1 MTLSLPDGLPSA
13 RGVPAG
19 SPVLWYADRMPYAPL
34 LDAWAR
40 VQRQQDA
47 TGLRPVLCYA
57 DNDHPDSLDLS
68 DIASVDLEAELERG
82 WHDDRRRRLAW
93 AAEPSPAPEIPEDL
107 AEFIEPWEDDPGPPF
122 DRWPGLA
129 PAALPVPGADPD
141 EAALAA
147 VVAHLHHVGEPG
159 ISLGLVK
166 AARSADI
173 PAVLGWRSEAP
184 LPLLCALLRSWE
196 DRFGARV
203 VGVIGST
210 LYVSVARPPRD
221 ERQATHIALEH
232 LLTTADNIVDDP
244 PTPFPRYAASLVGA
258 SMWSFWWD

>member
-1 MTLSLPDGLPSA
+1 MTFSLPEGLPSG

-19 SPVLWYADRMPYAPL
+19 SPVLWYADKMPYAPL
-34 LDAWAR
+34 LDAWTRA
-40 VQRQQDA
+40 QRQQDA

-57 DNDHPDSLDLS
+57 DDDRPRSLDL
-68 DIASVDLEAELERG
+68 AEVAAVDLEAELEQG
-82 WHDDRRRRLAW
+82 WREDRRRRLARQ
-93 AAEPSPAPEIPEDL
+93 AEPSAPPEIPEDL

-129 PAALPVPGADPD
+129 PAALPAPGVDPD
-141 EAALAA
+141 EAARAA
-147 VVAHLHHVGEPG
+147 IFAHLVHEGEPG

-173 PAVLGWRSEAP
+173 PAVIGWRAEAP

-203 VGVIGST
+203 VGAIGST
-210 LYVSVARPPRD
+210 LYVSVASPPRD
-221 ERQATHIALEH
+221 ERQATHVALEH
-232 LLTTADNIVDDP
+232 LLTTADNIVNDP
-244 PTPFPRYAASLVGA
+244 PTPFPRYAASLVDA
-258 SMWSFWWD
+258 PLWRFWWD